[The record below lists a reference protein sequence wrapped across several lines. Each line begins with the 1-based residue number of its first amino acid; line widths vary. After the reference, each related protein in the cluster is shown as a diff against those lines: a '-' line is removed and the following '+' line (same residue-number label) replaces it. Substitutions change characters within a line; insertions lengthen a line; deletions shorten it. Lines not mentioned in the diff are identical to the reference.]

1 MPTEAK
7 QATVAELVEVFAAAP
22 SAVVAAHSGL
32 TVAEL
37 GRIRSELRGK
47 GISYR
52 VVKNRLGR
60 IAAEQAGRPELSPL
74 LRGPSA
80 VATGG
85 EDEVALA
92 KGVIDALRPFRDIQ
106 IRGGTVGGSTVDAAA
121 VTRLATLPPRE
132 VLLAQLAGGIA
143 SPLATMAGLLAA
155 PLRNLGYA
163 LAQVRDQREA
173 A

>member
-7 QATVAELVEVFAAAP
+7 RATVAELVEAFSGAE
-22 SAVVAAHSGL
+22 STVVASHSGL

-74 LRGPSA
+74 LKGPSA

-85 EDEVALA
+85 TDEAALA
-92 KGVIDALRPFRDIQ
+92 KGVLDALRPFRDIQ
-106 IRGGTVGGSTVDAAA
+106 VRGGTVGGSTIDAAE
-121 VTRLATLPPRE
+121 VTRLATLPSRE

-143 SPLATMAGLLAA
+143 SPLSTMAGLLDA

-163 LAQVRDQREA
+163 LSQLRDQRA